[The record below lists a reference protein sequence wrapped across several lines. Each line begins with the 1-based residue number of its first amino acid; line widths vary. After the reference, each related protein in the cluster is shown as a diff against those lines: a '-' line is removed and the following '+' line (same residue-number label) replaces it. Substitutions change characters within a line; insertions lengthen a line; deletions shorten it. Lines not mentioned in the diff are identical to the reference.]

1 MFKQEFG
8 QLSIFKGLSSRQLSL
23 LDPMLELCCFPPE
36 HIVFDQGQRTEYLYI
51 LLRGKVEVRF
61 KPYDGPPLTV
71 TRIEPGGVFGW
82 STALNRETYTS
93 AAHTIEECETYRIS
107 GCQLQ
112 KFCIQEPTTG
122 KILLERLASVIAERL
137 NNTHTQIL
145 SILTQGIDLN
155 GEDQKETCQDD

>member
-1 MFKQEFG
+1 
-8 QLSIFKGLSSRQLSL
+8 
-23 LDPMLELCCFPPE
+23 MLEPAHFSPE
-36 HIVFDQGQRTEYLYI
+36 QIIFDQGQRTEYLYI

-71 TRIEPGGVFGW
+71 ACIKPGGVFGW

-93 AAHTIEECETYRIS
+93 SAHATEQCEAYRIS
-107 GCQLQ
+107 GTQLQ
-112 KFCIQEPTTG
+112 NFCAQDPGTG

-145 SILTQGIDLN
+145 TILSQGLDSN
-155 GEDQKETCQDD
+155 CE